1 MVIIGLTGNIGV
13 GKSTVVAW
21 LASRGVFA
29 LDADKL
35 AHRVMEPG
43 MPAHAQIVEAFGPAV
58 LADDGAI
65 NRATLGAIVFRD
77 PELLKLLESIVHPE
91 VSILTGRLLHESGAE
106 VAVVEAIKLLESKRL
121 VAICT
126 EIWVVTADEEAQLQ
140 RLMEGRAMDA
150 AEARRRLAAQSSQ
163 QEKSRHATRVI
174 HNNGTRADLYATLE
188 AVWADFCRLH
198 GVTVCQS
205 SGPVQEQ

>member
-43 MPAHAQIVEAFGPAV
+43 MPAHAQIVDSFGPAV
-58 LADDGAI
+58 LAEDGTI
-65 NRATLGAIVFRD
+65 DRATLGAIVFRD

-91 VSILTGRLLHESGAE
+91 VSILTGRLLRESGAE

-121 VAICT
+121 IEICT

-140 RLMEGRAMDA
+140 RLMQARAMDA

-163 QEKSRHATRVI
+163 EEKSRHATRVI
-174 HNNGTRADLYATLE
+174 CNDGTREHLYATLE
-188 AVWADFCRLH
+188 TIWADFCLLH
-198 GVTVCQS
+198 GITMHMS
-205 SGPVQEQ
+205 SPVQE